1 MKFIVTRSS
10 LQGTTRIP
18 GNKSA
23 TARAIILAALAEG
36 ASKVGNCLPGLDSFS
51 IVEMMRA
58 LGAKIDTSKPDYWTF
73 EGVANQPQVPAC
85 VLDAGN
91 SGTGYYQIAAIA
103 SLVNGCSVVSG
114 DYQICRRPAQPLIE
128 ALNDLGADVVST
140 RGNGLAPLVVKGPMR
155 GGKTKLPGVN
165 SQWLS
170 PLLIA
175 GGLTPEGITVVEDN
189 LMERPYVDMTMGWI
203 RTAGGQVSHD
213 NYDVFTV
220 PGGQKYKGFTADIPA
235 DWGSSGY
242 PMVAAAVTDSK
253 VTFTGM
259 NPDDYA
265 GEKAYPHIIK
275 AMGGKVTF
283 EDEGRTV
290 TVEGGAELQGIEID
304 CSGTPDA
311 VPALAVLGC
320 KAQGKTR
327 LYNIE
332 ASRLKE
338 TDRTRS
344 IMEELMKMG
353 GKFDETEGSLTVY
366 HSELKGTRIDGRHD
380 HRIVMATAVAAMM
393 ADGETMIDDAEY
405 VGVSFPNFYEVM
417 TSLGA
422 GIHRMEIV

>member
-1 MKFIVTRSS
+1 MHFIVNRSA

-23 TARAIILAALAEG
+23 SARAIVLGGLAQG
-36 ASKVGNCLPGLDSFS
+36 ASRVGNCLPGIDSFS
-51 IVEMMRA
+51 IVDMMRA
-58 LGAKIDTSKPDYWTF
+58 LGAKIDTSDPAAWTF
-73 EGVANQPQVPAC
+73 QGVGNQPLAPAS

-91 SGTGYYQIAAIA
+91 SGTGYYLLAAVA
-103 SLVNGCSVVSG
+103 ALVKGYSVISG
-114 DYQICRRPAQPLIE
+114 DYQICRRPAQPLID
-128 ALNDLGADVVST
+128 ALNDLGAEVFST
-140 RGNGLAPLVVKGPMR
+140 RGSGTAPLVIKGPMT

-175 GGLTPEGITVVEDN
+175 GALTEGGITVVEDN

-203 RTAGGQVSHD
+203 KTAGGEVSHD

-220 PGGQKYKGFTADIPA
+220 PGGQQYQGFDADIPA
-235 DWGSSGY
+235 DWGTSGY
-242 PMVAAAVTDSK
+242 PMVAAAVTESK
-253 VTFTGM
+253 VTFSNM

-265 GEKAYPHIIK
+265 GERAYPHIIK
-275 AMGGKVTF
+275 DMGGKVTF

-290 TVEGGAELQGIEID
+290 TVEGGAELTGIEID

-320 KAQGKTR
+320 KASGTTR

-344 IMEELMKMG
+344 IMEELTKMG
-353 GKFDETEGSLTVY
+353 GRFEETPDSLTIH
-366 HSELKGTRIDGRHD
+366 HSELTGTKIDGRHD
-380 HRIVMATAVAAMM
+380 HRIVMATAVAGLM
-393 ADGETMIDDAEY
+393 ASGETEISDAEY
-405 VGVSFPNFYEVM
+405 VGVSFPNFFELM
-417 TSLGA
+417 TALGA
-422 GIHRMEIV
+422 DIKKSDSV

>member
-417 TSLGA
+417 
-422 GIHRMEIV
+422 

>member
-23 TARAIILAALAEG
+23 SARAIVLGGLADG
-36 ASKVGNCLPGLDSFS
+36 ASKVGNCLPGIDSFS

-85 VLDAGN
+85 ILDAGN
-91 SGTGYYQIAAIA
+91 SGTGYYLIAAIA
-103 SLVNGCSVVSG
+103 SLINGCSVVSG
-114 DYQICRRPAQPLIE
+114 DYQICRRPAQPLID

-140 RGNGLAPLVVKGPMR
+140 RGNGLAPLVVKGPMT

-203 RTAGGQVSHD
+203 RTAGGEVSHD

-275 AMGGKVTF
+275 AMGGNVTF

-290 TVEGGAELQGIEID
+290 TVEGGTELQGIEID

-338 TDRTRS
+338 TDRTKS

-353 GKFDETEGSLTVY
+353 GKFDETEGSLTIY

-393 ADGETMIDDAEY
+393 AEGETLIDDAEY

-422 GIHRMEIV
+422 DIHRMEIV